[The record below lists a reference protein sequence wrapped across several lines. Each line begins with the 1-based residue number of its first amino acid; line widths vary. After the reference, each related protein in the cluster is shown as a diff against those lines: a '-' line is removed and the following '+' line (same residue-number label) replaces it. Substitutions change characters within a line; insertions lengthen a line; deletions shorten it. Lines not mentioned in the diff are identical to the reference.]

1 MGRGETNALD
11 RPPARLFLPQPHMNR
26 TEGGPPGQE
35 EKRPNT
41 STELR
46 KLK

>member
-11 RPPARLFLPQPHMNR
+11 RPPARLSLALNAYRICGQHLRGHVHKLAPLQP
-26 TEGGPPGQE
+26 
-35 EKRPNT
+35 
-41 STELR
+41 ELR